1 MKIIQSGSDRNF
13 LIIKDKVILIDPNKE
28 SLIKYLRIRDFLE
41 RNSVNVPKIFSPT
54 FSLAFSSNGKEFP
67 YAFAILQ
74 NLGDNFFQVLNFLNT
89 HSSKKQ
95 KFNNNL
101 LIKKYRQVLNEISKV
116 HNIKISE
123 VREKDIF
130 GVFDLKVLRWEWKYF
145 IENFLV
151 NYLGERNLNRWF
163 KISEV
168 TINTCYGIFK
178 HCP

>member
-116 HNIKISE
+116 HNIKISQ

-130 GVFDLKVLRWEWKYF
+130 GVFD
-145 IENFLV
+145 
-151 NYLGERNLNRWF
+151 
-163 KISEV
+163 
-168 TINTCYGIFK
+168 
-178 HCP
+178 